1 MKSRTFLFSVLIV
14 GVSLISAIG
23 SAQRRLADDKP
34 ITGDFKITIRT
45 TVAGQSSE
53 STTMIKGAR
62 ERAETSMGAA
72 GFSTKT
78 VTITQCDMR
87 RTIQINDSARKYLLT
102 PMDADGSSSSND
114 AATADASPTSS
125 ASHAGGVVTM
135 TVNTVDTG
143 ERKDMF
149 GFTARHLMR
158 TTIMQSSPDA
168 CHPGQIKVETDGW
181 YINLEYGLSCPA
193 NRPPQTGRP
202 SAPGGCRDRYV
213 YKRTGPENLGYPL
226 QETTTMYGANGA
238 AAYTTTKEVIELS
251 RQSLDT
257 ALFDI
262 PAGYTEAR
270 SQEEMYAAPSMAEM
284 MEMAKRQQGQQGNE
298 SQAPTTK
305 SANTAAKI
313 RVGVVEFNNKTKTSV
328 STDSLRDQLIA
339 SLASKGIDAIALNAT
354 SPSEA
359 AVEAQAK
366 QCTYVLYTEIAT
378 LKAPSPGKKIGGL
391 FGRATGVGSS
401 DSGKAEVRLDFRLL
415 ATGSSSP
422 TAQSSASAK
431 QDTQDASVSEA
442 IQSEAQAVAAA
453 LSRP

>member
-1 MKSRTFLFSVLIV
+1 
-14 GVSLISAIG
+14 
-23 SAQRRLADDKP
+23 
-34 ITGDFKITIRT
+34 
-45 TVAGQSSE
+45 
-53 STTMIKGAR
+53 
-62 ERAETSMGAA
+62 
-72 GFSTKT
+72 
-78 VTITQCDMR
+78 
-87 RTIQINDSARKYLLT
+87 
-102 PMDADGSSSSND
+102 
-114 AATADASPTSS
+114 
-125 ASHAGGVVTM
+125 
-135 TVNTVDTG
+135 
-143 ERKDMF
+143 
-149 GFTARHLMR
+149 
-158 TTIMQSSPDA
+158 
-168 CHPGQIKVETDGW
+168 
-181 YINLEYGLSCPA
+181 
-193 NRPPQTGRP
+193 
-202 SAPGGCRDRYV
+202 
-213 YKRTGPENLGYPL
+213 
-226 QETTTMYGANGA
+226 MYGANGA
-238 AAYTTTKEVIELS
+238 AAYATTKEVIELS
-251 RQSLDT
+251 RQSLDA

-262 PAGYTEAR
+262 PAGYAEAR

-298 SQAPTTK
+298 SQAPTPTT
-305 SANTAAKI
+305 ANTAAKI

-366 QCTYVLYTEIAT
+366 QCTYVLYTEIAM
-378 LKAPSPGKKIGGL
+378 LKAPSAGKKIGGL

-415 ATGSSSP
+415 ATGGSSP